1 MFHSRM
7 SRRMETFLEANAGL
21 KRRIQHTFTFQDFST
36 QELAQIFLRKA
47 KQEAWRLNEVTEEDW
62 TSCAVFF
69 SSSGKRSRRGNVEST
84 LKSYATCKLIG
95 WFGFVWKIGDRNSN
109 VMKPHCFP
117 VWWQFLGIEAYPV
130 PVLGGVSQLVSG
142 QQPYYNPVR
151 YRITQVLQL

>member
-1 MFHSRM
+1 MVLRGGYSTPSPSKIFPPKSWRRFFCARRSRELGGSM
-7 SRRMETFLEANAGL
+7 KSL
-21 KRRIQHTFTFQDFST
+21 KR
-36 QELAQIFLRKA
+36 
-47 KQEAWRLNEVTEEDW
+47 TEQV
-62 TSCAVFF
+62 ALFFF

-95 WFGFVWKIGDRNSN
+95 YFGFVWKIGDRNSN

-151 YRITQVLQL
+151 YRITQWYIYVCMYVCM